1 MNVGFLIFHYYDKL
15 HNSVYFTINSEGNML
30 SYAKTTNSRIE

>member
-30 SYAKTTNSRIE
+30 SYAKTTSSRFK

>member
-30 SYAKTTNSRIE
+30 SYAKTTSSHFK